1 MRKILSVI
9 FFFLIMFNISFAK
22 NLDVGMHNLDVP
34 NKFYLVNWNETDFAD
49 EMCKE
54 FQSCYGIVDKKIYE
68 IVEKLNSGVS
78 FDKIQILKP
87 LNIQISKSNGI

>member
-9 FFFLIMFNISFAK
+9 FFSLIMFNISFAK

-34 NKFYLVNWNETDFAD
+34 SKFYLVNRNETDFAD

-54 FQSCYGIVDKKIYE
+54 FQSCYGIIDKKNLK
-68 IVEKLNSGVS
+68 KLKKS
-78 FDKIQILKP
+78 F
-87 LNIQISKSNGI
+87 